1 MARNPFPNS
10 TFILQQKKNE
20 LASGGYRQWQSLVQE
35 PPLPSLRP
43 RRGVLPPAA
52 CASAYT
58 IEPVCLWDPS
68 IYFNDTEVCC
78 WHCKKKGVITHA
90 KDVELKGW
98 TNGKTI
104 DDIKRP
110 FRFYAK
116 RMRCKVCK
124 KNSQSDDEG
133 FIEMFGPRAT
143 LFFQQQ
149 CGHHSHN
156 VSADLEDG
164 GWKHHIYS
172 TTTSAC

>member
-1 MARNPFPNS
+1 MYNLYWESKGSKGITLTKLARDAPAPIRTNKAGRAQHKRVDDVRNKVRKLIALL
-10 TFILQQKKNE
+10 FI
-20 LASGGYRQWQSLVQE
+20 SCSV
-35 PPLPSLRP
+35 
-43 RRGVLPPAA
+43 
-52 CASAYT
+52 
-58 IEPVCLWDPS
+58 
-68 IYFNDTEVCC
+68 YFNDTEVCC